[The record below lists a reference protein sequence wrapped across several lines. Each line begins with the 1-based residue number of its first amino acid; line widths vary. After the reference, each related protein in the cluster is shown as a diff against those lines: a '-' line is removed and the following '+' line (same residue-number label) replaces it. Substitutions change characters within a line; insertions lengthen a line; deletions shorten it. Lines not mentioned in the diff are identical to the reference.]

1 MVEDEGSA
9 SAREAEMVDQK
20 VLREIETHA
29 VAIQNAKDHHGNSAA
44 IQRDVAELARAVQLL
59 AREMQKLS

>member
-1 MVEDEGSA
+1 MVN
-9 SAREAEMVDQK
+9 QK

-29 VAIQNAKDHHGNSAA
+29 VAIKNAEDHHGNSTA
-44 IQRDVAELARAVQLL
+44 IQRDIAELARAVQLL